1 MESFHYLSMSNHMMI
16 QKQLMEQ
23 LKPYGLTLG
32 QPKVLDYLND
42 HDGAPQKEIAA
53 ACHIEAGSLT
63 SVLNRME
70 DQNMVERRI
79 LNGNRRSFQVFLTKN
94 GRRLQQIVE
103 QKFHEIEAVALAG
116 ISEEDLNFF
125 LKTFQKVQDNL
136 SSQNSSDK

>member
-1 MESFHYLSMSNHMMI
+1 MYYESYKACRCLQGAGHLTAMLILTALLSFPARAEEAESQHEHVRVGFFAM
-16 QKQLMEQ
+16 
-23 LKPYGLTLG
+23 
-32 QPKVLDYLND
+32 
-42 HDGAPQKEIAA
+42 DGY
-53 ACHIEAGSLT
+53 H
-63 SVLNRME
+63 
-70 DQNMVERRI
+70 MVERRI
-79 LNGNRRSFQVFLTKN
+79 LNGNRRSFHVFLTKN

>member
-32 QPKVLDYLND
+32 QPKVLDYLKD
-42 HDGAPQKEIAA
+42 HDGANQKEIAA

-79 LNGNRRSFQVFLTKN
+79 LNGNRRSFLTKN

-103 QKFHEIEAVALAG
+103 QKFHEIEAVALSG